1 MVRNWLAWTDERRP
15 SDERENWR
23 RSAKCV
29 CVCVII
35 RINLVCFASV
45 LICDTL
51 DGTNRVYLSVIIMFI
66 VRPAYLEHT
75 AHGANN
81 GNSLVPR
88 MAPTE

>member
-1 MVRNWLAWTDERRP
+1 MRERIGEGVRN
-15 SDERENWR
+15 
-23 RSAKCV
+23 V
-29 CVCVII
+29 FVCVII